1 MTDMTRPDVE
11 FYTPPALDGLH
22 RPGDIL
28 RLRPAPAL
36 SGADQAWQILYVSRD
51 SCDQPIP
58 VSATVLTPDA
68 SAPDLGGAVL
78 VYYPS
83 FHGLGGPAASQLL
96 ATGAEPD
103 GAQIRA
109 ALARG
114 FVVAVADGEGL
125 GVIGHGPHTFL
136 AGRAGGQVML
146 DLARAAVRIPAL
158 NAIEPPVVF
167 WGYGDGGRAAVW
179 AGGLQLACAPEL
191 DVRGIAAG
199 AVVTDPGQALRSVN
213 RGAWAGLGLAALI
226 GLSHAHRHLPLRHIF
241 TEESRHSVVAEA
253 EVSNRGGFFERYR
266 HPVGVW
272 CERPDVWN
280 DPLWQHVFTLELIN
294 ATVIPA
300 APIHLYHGA
309 TDAIVPVTFG
319 RHLVHDFRTRG
330 AQVGW
335 REYDGDHC
343 RTARTSID
351 DVLDQLTEYLTRPT
365 PSESHTGHIS
375 SPRKPA

>member
-1 MTDMTRPDVE
+1 MTDMTRPDVD

-58 VSATVLTPDA
+58 VSATVITPDA

-83 FHGLGGPAASQLL
+83 FHGLGGPSASQLL
-96 ATGAEPD
+96 AMGAEPD

-125 GVIGHGPHTFL
+125 GVIGYGPHTFL

-146 DLARAAVRIPAL
+146 DLARAATRVPAL
-158 NAIEPPVVF
+158 NAAESPVVF
-167 WGYGDGGRAAVW
+167 WGYGDGGRSAVW
-179 AGGLQLACAPEL
+179 AGGLQLVCAPEL

-241 TEESRHSVVAEA
+241 TEESRRSLLAEA
-253 EVSNRGGFFERYR
+253 EASNRVRFCDTWR

-272 CERPDVWN
+272 CEWPDVWN
-280 DPLWQHVFTLELIN
+280 DPVWQHVFAHELLS
-294 ATVIPA
+294 ASMVPA
-300 APIHLYHGA
+300 APLHLYHGA
-309 TDAIVPVTFG
+309 TDAIVPVEFG
-319 RHLVHDFRTRG
+319 RRLARDFRSRG
-330 AQVGW
+330 GRVGW
-335 REYDGDHC
+335 REYDADHF
-343 RTARTSID
+343 RTARAAIG
-351 DVLDQLTEYLTRPT
+351 DVLDHLTEDLTRP
-365 PSESHTGHIS
+365 HHQ
-375 SPRKPA
+375 PA